1 MRVPSQAEAIH
12 SAIAE
17 AEHDAA
23 LTAEGHTRVVPHKD
37 IRPDVAQA
45 ADEDVVQQVL
55 ALRQETAARVQRAQ
69 SSIAQ
74 HDVEVAAA
82 SAAAAREAA
91 EQAAAAEA
99 AARKERRPWPPKCFC
114 GSESVAKMWV
124 YVEAV
129 MLKRKGRGC
138 HWRQTRVPV
147 LGLADTHTHTH
158 THTHIATS
166 STLHHYVIAS
176 LHAKVGSLP
185 HWIYAFL
192 RQAQSLSYV
201 VEVVLCDAKGRAT
214 SCSKVC
220 ALACV
225 QMGPYDATP
234 KRPDP
239 AAPVLPYW
247 AAEEGLVASAA
258 DPSLRPDCS
267 VPPCSTGRPEQVG
280 CC

>member
-147 LGLADTHTHTH
+147 L
-158 THTHIATS
+158 
-166 STLHHYVIAS
+166 
-176 LHAKVGSLP
+176 
-185 HWIYAFL
+185 
-192 RQAQSLSYV
+192 
-201 VEVVLCDAKGRAT
+201 VVLCDAKGRAT